1 MDRQPIK
8 PSRSSETGT
17 RAAFKYCFLY
27 PHYWGHWL
35 LFLLLGLL
43 AWVPP
48 RWRDPLIGACG
59 RCLGRWC
66 RRPRQRATVNLCC
79 CFPQW
84 SVVHRE
90 QVLDQM
96 FSTAAQVMVAIA
108 ELGVRSPSYLLS
120 RIRISGR
127 EHLEQARQQG
137 RPLIFMVPH
146 GWGIDVAAV
155 TLAAAGLPMAA
166 MFKPHPDP
174 LVDWLWNRIRLRF
187 GGRLHPRQQGLKPFI
202 QSVRSGY
209 IGYYLPDQDHG
220 AEKSEFVDFFATYKA
235 TLPLLIPLAKA
246 CRASVIPL
254 FPVYK
259 AEEGLFELALRPALE
274 EPLDLEPVA
283 AARRMNQEIEALV
296 MPHPE
301 QYLWVLKLLKTR
313 KPGDPA
319 LYR

>member
-1 MDRQPIK
+1 M
-8 PSRSSETGT
+8 
-17 RAAFKYCFLY
+17 
-27 PHYWGHWL
+27 
-35 LFLLLGLL
+35 
-43 AWVPP
+43 
-48 RWRDPLIGACG
+48 GACG

-66 RRPRQRATVNLCC
+66 RRPRQRATVNLRY

-84 SVVHRE
+84 SAVRRE

-127 EHLEQARQQG
+127 EHLEQAQQQG

-146 GWGIDVAAV
+146 SWGTDIAAV
-155 TLAAAGLPMAA
+155 TLAAAGLSLVGMV
-166 MFKPHPDP
+166 KPHPNP

-187 GGRLHPRQQGLKPFI
+187 GNRLHTRKQGLKPFI

-220 AEKSEFVDFFATYKA
+220 AEKSEFVEFFATYKA
-235 TLPLLIPLAKA
+235 TLPILIPLAKA
-246 CRASVIPL
+246 CNANVIPL

-259 AEEGLFELALRPALE
+259 AEEGIFELQLRPALE
-274 EPLDLEPVA
+274 VPLDVEASA
-283 AARRMNQEIEALV
+283 AARWMNQEIEALV
-296 MPHPE
+296 RPHPE